1 MNLSRRRT
9 DATAADDNNYSN
21 DIKTVMITQP
31 IHADHLPAVHTGY
44 TGYTVPI
51 LVFVDSSDQ
60 CGVVIC
66 PSKTVH

>member
-9 DATAADDNNYSN
+9 DATAADDNNYSKN

-44 TGYTVPI
+44 TVPI

-60 CGVVIC
+60 CGVVIY